1 MLKMVRDFL
10 FPRTTS
16 PIKTREGLTKNA
28 MSNKLPSNSEQG
40 NTWTHLIGAVFA
52 LSSIWLVWPAAK
64 LGWEWTMGVIF
75 FIAGMFLMFL
85 SSTIYHW
92 LWPGTAKKI
101 LRKCDHIS
109 IYVMIACSY
118 TPICIAVI
126 GGWLGWLV
134 FAIQW
139 TLVIGGTFYK
149 LFAMGRYPRL
159 SLTLYLV
166 MGWSIVL
173 VARPVVERL
182 SFTSLLMLLS
192 EAFFY
197 TVGTYFFAYDSKRH
211 YHAIWHVF
219 VLFGAMSHWTA
230 ILLIILGK

>member
-1 MLKMVRDFL
+1 M
-10 FPRTTS
+10 
-16 PIKTREGLTKNA
+16 
-28 MSNKLPSNSEQG
+28 NKILPSSKEQG
-40 NTWTHLIGAVFA
+40 NTWTHLVRAVFA
-52 LSSIWLVWPAAK
+52 LSSICLVSPAHK
-64 LGWEWTMGVIF
+64 SGWQWTMGILF
-75 FIAGMFLMFL
+75 FIVGMCLMFL

-92 LWPGTAKKI
+92 LWPGTAKNI

-118 TPICIAVI
+118 TPICIAII

-139 TLVIGGTFYK
+139 AIVIGGTFYK
-149 LFAMGRYPRL
+149 LFAMGKYPRL
-159 SLTLYLV
+159 SLALYLV

-173 VARPVVERL
+173 VAQPVIERL
-182 SFTSLLMLLS
+182 TLAALVMLLC

-197 TVGTYFFAYDSKRH
+197 TTGTYFFAYDSKRH

-219 VLFGAMSHWTA
+219 VLLGAMSHWTA
-230 ILLIILGK
+230 ILLLILGA